1 MDMTLLSRRALESPQ
16 SGIRKMFG
24 LAAKMTDLANLGIG
38 EPDFATPPEIVEA
51 AVRALREGAT
61 KYTSNA
67 GIPPLREVIMEKL
80 SRENNLPGTPD
91 NVIVTAGACEALI
104 LCLMAVID
112 PGDEVII
119 PDPCWSNYMGEI
131 HLAGG
136 KAVPARTNKEDR
148 FHLKASTVKS
158 LLTEKTRV
166 LFLNTPSNPT
176 GAVLDM
182 ADLEELA
189 ALAVEH
195 DLTVVSDEPYEKLVY
210 DGRRHISIGS
220 LPGMAERTLTVNSF
234 SKAFAMTGWRVG
246 YVHGPEEVVA
256 AMVKLHESF
265 SSCVNSAAQFA
276 SIEAM
281 QAGAAATAAMVESYR
296 KRRDLLVEG
305 LNTIPGV
312 ECLLPEGA
320 FYAFPDFSSF
330 GKSSADM
337 ALDLLTHA
345 KVVAVPGDAF
355 GEAGEG
361 FLRMCYAASE
371 ETLEKAV
378 ERIRKY
384 LATL

>member
-1 MDMTLLSRRALESPQ
+1 MTLLSRRALESPQ

-104 LCLMAVID
+104 LCLMAVTD

-136 KAVPARTNKEDR
+136 RAVPARTYKEDR

-176 GAVLDM
+176 GAVLGE
-182 ADLEELA
+182 ADLKELA
-189 ALAVEH
+189 ALAIEH
-195 DLTVVSDEPYEKLVY
+195 NLMVVSDEPYEKLVY
-210 DGRRHISIGS
+210 DGRRHVSIGS

-246 YVHGPEEVVA
+246 YVHGPEEVVG

-281 QAGAAATAAMVESYR
+281 QAGAAATAAMVESYQ

-320 FYAFPDFSSF
+320 FYAFPDISSF

-337 ALDLLTHA
+337 ALDLLTQA

-355 GEAGEG
+355 GQAGEG

-378 ERIRKY
+378 DRMRKY
-384 LATL
+384 LAGR